1 MNPGL
6 SSENAE
12 FQPLEVL
19 TSEVPKQNIFKSKM
33 GDEGLKECDDLWHN
47 SLVDVEATGQ
57 LTSLGASRSVGVAG
71 WYILLIIK

>member
-1 MNPGL
+1 LNPGL

-19 TSEVPKQNIFKSKM
+19 TREVPKQSIFKSKM
-33 GDEGLKECDDLWHN
+33 GDERLKECDDFRHN

-57 LTSLGASRSVGVAG
+57 LTSLGAGRWVGVGGATFS
-71 WYILLIIK
+71 